1 MAGSILADLR
11 NKGPSGLNTLT
22 AADAA
27 AKLRAGEITSVQLV
41 RDCLAR
47 IEAREGDVGA
57 WAFIDPD
64 HAIAQAVALDGV
76 PARSALHG
84 VPVGI
89 KDILDTVDMP
99 TGHGSAIYR
108 GDRPG
113 KDSACVA
120 ALRQAGLVI
129 LGKTVTTEFASPYP
143 AGTRNPH
150 DPTRTPGVSSSGSA
164 AAVAD
169 FMVPLANGTQTGG
182 SVIGP
187 SASCGVYGYK
197 ASLNGLDRGGI
208 RHLKPTLDTL
218 GLFARQV
225 PDLALMRAVSNGK
238 PAPAPLEL
246 PAGTLPRVGFCRS
259 FGWDQARPPVVAAL
273 ETAARVLADAGAKV
287 ADVALPQYLADI
299 EPDFAIISGVEGARA
314 LAKEAAEHLDG
325 FNPWSRERYEMAMT
339 VSEERYRE
347 ALGKTARGRQVL
359 GDLFADFD
367 VFITPSIPDE
377 APQDLT
383 SVHPSVFNRLWT
395 HLYAPAV
402 YLPLFTGPNNMPVG
416 FQVIGLEHSD
426 DETLAFADWIDGRV
440 RHAVGDGAVV
450 PAG

>member
-1 MAGSILADLR
+1 MVDLSG
-11 NKGPSGLNTLT
+11 KGPYGLNALT
-22 AADAA
+22 ATAAA
-27 AKLRAGEITSVQLV
+27 AKLEAGEITSEQLV
-41 RDCLAR
+41 RNCLAR
-47 IEAREGDVGA
+47 IVAREPEVRA

-64 HAIAQAVALDGV
+64 HAIAQARVLDGE
-76 PARSALHG
+76 PRRSALHG

-89 KDILDTVDMP
+89 KDILDTKDMP
-99 TGHGSAIYR
+99 TGHGTAIYA

-150 DPTRTPGVSSSGSA
+150 DSTRTPGVSSSGSA

-187 SASCGVYGYK
+187 AASCGVYGYK
-197 ASLNGLDRGGI
+197 ASLDGLDRGGI

-225 PDLALMRAVSNGK
+225 PDLALMRAVSNRK
-238 PAPAPLEL
+238 PAPASLHI
-246 PAGTLPRVGFCRS
+246 ADGTAPRIGLCRS
-259 FGWDQARPPVVAAL
+259 FGWDAARPPVVTAF
-273 ETAARVLADAGAKV
+273 ETAARILADAGAAV
-287 ADVALPQYLADI
+287 GDVALPQYLADI

-314 LAKEAAEHLDG
+314 LASEAAEHLDS
-325 FNPWSRERYEMAMT
+325 FNPWSRERYEASVK
-339 VSEERYRE
+339 VSEERYQE
-347 ALGKTARGRQVL
+347 ALANTARGRRML
-359 GDLFADFD
+359 TAMFADYD
-367 VFITPSIPDE
+367 VFITPSIVDE

-395 HLYAPAV
+395 HMYVPAV
-402 YLPLFTGPNNMPVG
+402 HLPLFTGPNHMPVG
-416 FQVIGLEHSD
+416 FQVIGPEHSD
-426 DETLAFADWIDGRV
+426 DTTLAFAHWIDGCLSQAAGERARV
-440 RHAVGDGAVV
+440 
-450 PAG
+450 